1 MLGEQTWYQAS
12 APALAFSSLDAH
24 EHEVDVAILGGGF
37 AGLATA
43 RGLQE
48 RGVQDLLLLEAETV
62 GHGASG
68 RNGGFVFGGYSRG
81 PGALLRDLGPQRAR
95 SIYALTRDAVG
106 TIRRRIE
113 TLGID
118 CERVEGG
125 ALWVDWFKSAA
136 SLAGLRDEARL
147 LQTQF
152 GVRWDEIDG
161 AQVRDWLNSERYGP
175 ALLERDAFH
184 FHPLKYA
191 RGLAAAIRQQGGAVH
206 EHSAVE
212 SIARTPQGWELRVRG
227 GGRVRARRVV
237 LAGGGYLRGPVAP
250 KLTRARLPIATYV
263 MVTEPL
269 SEALQPVHTPA
280 AIYDNRFAFDY
291 YRKLADG
298 RLLWGGRISILE
310 REPARIAELL
320 RYDLLKVYPQLADVK
335 IEFAWGGL
343 MSYARH
349 QMPQLGELA
358 PGLWFA
364 QSFGGHGVA
373 PTTVAGELLAEALAG
388 ERPLDKVWTH
398 YGLPPVYGP
407 AGLLAAQTQYS
418 WAEFRDWM
426 RS

>member
-1 MLGEQTWYQAS
+1 MISEQTWYAAS
-12 APALAFSSLDAH
+12 AGSLAFSPLGPATR
-24 EHEVDVAILGGGF
+24 EVDVAIVGGGF

-48 RGVQDLLLLEAETV
+48 RGVKGVMVLEAQGI

-81 PGALLRDLGPQRAR
+81 PGALLKDLGPERAR
-95 SIYALTRDAVG
+95 SLYALTREAVG
-106 TIRRRIE
+106 TIRHRIE

-125 ALWVDWFKSAA
+125 ALWVDWFKTPA
-136 SLAGLRDEARL
+136 SLAGLRAEAAL
-147 LQTQF
+147 LQQQF
-152 GVRWDEIDG
+152 GVCWDEVE
-161 AQVRDWLNSERYGP
+161 APQVRSWLHSERYGP

-191 RGLAAAIRQQGGAVH
+191 RGLAAAIQREGGTVH
-206 EHSAVE
+206 EHSGVTAVTRL
-212 SIARTPQGWELRVRG
+212 AHGWQLALQG
-227 GGRVRARRVV
+227 GGTVRAQRLVM
-237 LAGGGYLRGPVAP
+237 AGGGYLQSGLLNR
-250 KLTRARLPIATYV
+250 LSRARLPIATYV

-269 SEALQPVHTPA
+269 PEALQPVHTPA

-291 YRKLADG
+291 YRKLQDG

-310 REPARIAELL
+310 REPARIAALL
-320 RYDLLKVYPQLADVK
+320 RQDLLKVYPQLHDVK

-358 PGLWFA
+358 PGLWYA

-373 PTTVAGELLAEALAG
+373 PTTVAGELLAEALSG
-388 ERPLDKVWTH
+388 RQPLDAVWRQ
-398 YGLPPVYGP
+398 YGLSPVYGP

-418 WAEFRDWM
+418 WAEFRDWL